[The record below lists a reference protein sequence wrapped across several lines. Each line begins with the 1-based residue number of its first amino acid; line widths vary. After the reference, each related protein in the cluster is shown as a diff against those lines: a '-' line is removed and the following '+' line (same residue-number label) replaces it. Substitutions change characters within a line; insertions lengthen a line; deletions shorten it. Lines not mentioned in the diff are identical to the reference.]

1 MRHAATVLTVV
12 LVVSL
17 STLPLAAATTVV
29 GHVAGRELCPQSICG
44 AAVFVGDF
52 VGEINSRRA
61 RGTFGAGINY
71 TDPLP
76 TVEHD
81 TTPITGGTFVI
92 YTRRATVSGAV
103 TSGEIEALAGN
114 IFQIS
119 LTMAID
125 GGGTQAFVGILDHNV
140 FPPTIVGEIQ

>member
-1 MRHAATVLTVV
+1 MRRATILLTVV

-17 STLPLAAATTVV
+17 STLLAAATTVV

-52 VGEINSRRA
+52 VGQINSRPA
-61 RGTFGAGINY
+61 RGIFGAGINY
-71 TDPLP
+71 TEPLP
-76 TVEHD
+76 TLVND

-92 YTRRATVSGAV
+92 YIRRATVSGAV

-114 IFQIS
+114 MFQIS

-140 FPPTIVGEIQ
+140 FPPTIVGRIE

>member
-1 MRHAATVLTVV
+1 MRRATTLLTVV

-17 STLPLAAATTVV
+17 STLLAAATTVV

-52 VGEINSRRA
+52 VGQINSRPA
-61 RGTFGAGINY
+61 RGIFGAGIIY
-71 TDPLP
+71 TEPLP
-76 TVEHD
+76 TVEHG

-92 YTRRATVSGAV
+92 HTRRATVSGAV

-114 IFQIS
+114 TFQIS

-140 FPPTIVGEIQ
+140 FPPTIVGEIE